1 MNFIRIYPAIAFR
14 EHINVPSLMLG
25 VSMAYLL
32 NDSSRNS
39 HELK

>member
-1 MNFIRIYPAIAFR
+1 MNFIRIYPAIAFH
-14 EHINVPSLMLG
+14 ENKNVPPILMG
-25 VSMAYLL
+25 VSIPYLL